1 MIVVVEGLR
10 GLLSRI
16 DGLEI
21 DIFNFF
27 SKIDAYLSVNFF
39 FLNYNPRKVIGIC

>member
-27 SKIDAYLSVNFF
+27 SKTDVFICKFF
-39 FLNYNPRKVIGIC
+39 FFNYNPRKVIGIC